1 MDFLLDALTNWLK
14 EMLVGGIMGN
24 LTGMFDSVNQ
34 QVADIATQVG
44 QTPQG
49 WNGSIFS
56 MIQNLSNTIMVPIA
70 GVILAIVMTLELI
83 QMITDRNNLHDVDTW
98 MIFKWVFKSAA
109 AILLV
114 TNTWNLVMGVF
125 DMAQSVVAQA
135 SGIIGSDASIDIS
148 AVMTDMESRLMD
160 MDLGPLFGLW
170 FQSLFI
176 GITMWALYICI
187 FIVIYGRMIEIYLVT
202 SVAPIPMATMMGKE
216 WGGMGQNYLRSLLA
230 LGFQAFLIIVCVAI
244 YAVLVQNIATP
255 KCPPPSHFGMGRSTP
270 CWCRTSP
277 PRTTLSWQSGPAW
290 AIRYCC
296 ALPCL
301 RPAACPKQYFRRT
314 DPGRRKLKMAYVPV
328 PKDLSKVK
336 TKVAFNLTKR
346 QLVCFG
352 SGALIG
358 VPLFFLLR
366 GPAGNSVAAMCMM
379 LVMLPFFMLAMYEK
393 HGQPLEKIVGNILKV
408 AVIRPRQRP
417 YRTNNFYAALER
429 QANLDKEVYDIV
441 RGKDKAAGRKGRAA
455 D

>member
-24 LTGMFDSVNQ
+24 LSGMFDSVNQ

-56 MIQNLSNTIMVPIA
+56 MIQNLSNSIMVPIA

-114 TNTWNLVMGVF
+114 TNTWNLVMAVF

-216 WGGMGQNYLRSLLA
+216 WGGMGQNYSAQPAGPGLPGVFDYRLCGDLRRTGAEHRHRGGHHHGDLELCGLYRA
-230 LGFQAFLIIVCVAI
+230 AVF
-244 YAVLVQNIATP
+244 YAVQDRQPVQSRIQRTLTRKEGIYQWLMYPYP
-255 KCPPPSHFGMGRSTP
+255 KT
-270 CWCRTSP
+270 
-277 PRTTLSWQSGPAW
+277 
-290 AIRYCC
+290 
-296 ALPCL
+296 
-301 RPAACPKQYFRRT
+301 
-314 DPGRRKLKMAYVPV
+314 
-328 PKDLSKVK
+328 
-336 TKVAFNLTKR
+336 
-346 QLVCFG
+346 
-352 SGALIG
+352 
-358 VPLFFLLR
+358 
-366 GPAGNSVAAMCMM
+366 
-379 LVMLPFFMLAMYEK
+379 
-393 HGQPLEKIVGNILKV
+393 
-408 AVIRPRQRP
+408 
-417 YRTNNFYAALER
+417 
-429 QANLDKEVYDIV
+429 
-441 RGKDKAAGRKGRAA
+441 
-455 D
+455 